1 MRHDITQLTTLIKND
16 GFYPNS
22 FIEIGS
28 RDGHD
33 TAYVS
38 QFWNLSPSSCYIIEA
53 HPECFLN
60 IINQYPQ
67 FQSLNIAASDKT
79 APVTFN
85 AGVFGKEENIGI
97 SSLLT
102 RTLSPFTSEQVEIDG
117 WRMEDVMEQLQVDSF
132 DFMKI
137 DVEGL
142 GLQVLEG
149 FGTKIKNTKYI
160 QIELE
165 TQQVWEGQSYYDD
178 VVTYLNNLGFE
189 ILDEINL
196 DGIQKDVLFINKLHV

>member
-1 MRHDITQLTTLIKND
+1 MRHDINQLTNILKNEN
-16 GFYPNS
+16 FTPTS

-33 TAYVS
+33 TAYIN
-38 QFWNLSPSSCYIIEA
+38 QFWNLIPSNCYIIEA
-53 HPECFLN
+53 HPTCYQN
-60 IINQYPQ
+60 ITYQYPQ
-67 FQSLNIAASDKT
+67 FNTLNIAASNKT
-79 APVTFN
+79 EPVKFN
-85 AGVFGKEENIGI
+85 AGVFGEELNIGV
-97 SSLLT
+97 SSILN
-102 RTLSPFTSEQVEIDG
+102 RTYSPFISEQIEVDG
-117 WRMEDVMEQLQVDSF
+117 WRMEEVMDQLQVKSF

-149 FGTKIKNTKYI
+149 FGEKIKNTKYI

-178 VVTYLNNLGFE
+178 VVSYLDILGFK

-196 DGIQKDVLFINKLHV
+196 DGVQKDVIFKNKNI

>member
-1 MRHDITQLTTLIKND
+1 MRHDMNQLMWVLKHYNFNPTT
-16 GFYPNS
+16 

-33 TAYVS
+33 THTMC
-38 QFWNLSPSSCYIIEA
+38 QFWGLNPNNCYIVEA
-53 HPECFLN
+53 HPHCYHN

-67 FQSLNIAASDKT
+67 YRTYNIGASNKT
-79 APVTFN
+79 EPIIFN
-85 AGVFGKEENIGI
+85 AGVFGVESNVGV
-97 SSLLT
+97 SSMLN
-102 RTLSPFTSEQVEIDG
+102 RTYSPFISEQVEIDG
-117 WRMEDVMEQLQVDSF
+117 WRMEDFMNEVHVDSF

-142 GLQVLEG
+142 GLEVLEG
-149 FGTKIKNTKYI
+149 FGDRIKNTKFI

-165 TQQVWEGQSYYDD
+165 TQQVWEGQSYYND
-178 VVTYLNNLGFE
+178 VVLYLNNLGFL

-196 DGIQKDVLFINKLHV
+196 DDVQKDVLFINNNI